1 MRSPHTSSGH
11 PRRRPALAALSACL
25 TLSLSAAAQAQ
36 VPEIPPLDDDE
47 ASEGRV
53 VELAPPRLNPVFP
66 VDEPQNPTVNVE
78 GHYRLSADAY
88 ERPLTEGLRG
98 GVYQQLRLGSTID
111 LGTVQAVA
119 SADLLSGRL
128 LGRSYPE
135 PPPVG
140 DHGARHYHRVL
151 DGAEQTFAPRELY
164 LRWESPVGRV
174 QAGLQTSQ
182 WGLGILANDGDIEDE
197 ALFEQPVGGDRVAR
211 LLFATAPFRA
221 RATRSSLDDLF
232 VAVGADAVIR
242 DENADI
248 NKGDRA
254 LQGIAS
260 VVWRPAPSEIGV
272 YVALRDQTDRDGSE
286 LNVAA
291 FDLAGKHQFYTPQ
304 GSWRFRVAGEAA
316 YLRGET
322 TRADGSNPSS
332 AVQIDALGAAAHLDI
347 LHRPSQLGLNLR
359 SGFASGDADP
369 RSDNL
374 HRFRFDPN
382 YRAGLLLFDHHVP
395 AYTAEAVAQADDPL
409 RAAQPPRGI
418 DNLVETGSV
427 SNAIFVQPTLT
438 FARIA
443 GLELGAGALLAWA
456 HRPWRDL
463 AASVE
468 SGGSVV
474 GFRGA
479 GPEARY
485 LGTEALLGARYSHLL
500 NPELAL
506 EYRAEAAMFWPGEVF
521 DDAEGRPDARTALV
535 RAHITA
541 LW

>member
-1 MRSPHTSSGH
+1 MRAPHMLPGH
-11 PRRRPALAALSACL
+11 LRLKPAVGALSALL
-25 TLSLSAAAQAQ
+25 TLSLAASAQAQ
-36 VPEIPPLDDDE
+36 LPEIPPLEDDE

-66 VDEPQNPTVNVE
+66 VDEPEEPTVSLE

-88 ERPLTEGLRG
+88 ERPLTDGLRG
-98 GVYQQLRLGSTID
+98 GMYQQLRLGSTIN
-111 LGTVQAVA
+111 LGAVEAVA

-128 LGRSYPE
+128 LGNAYPA

-140 DHGARHYHRVL
+140 DHGARPFHRVL
-151 DGAEQTFAPRELY
+151 DGADQTLAMRELY
-164 LRWESPVGRV
+164 LRWDSPVGRV

-182 WGLGILANDGDIEDE
+182 WGLGLLANDGDIEDE
-197 ALFEQPVGGDRVAR
+197 TLFGEQVGGDRVAR
-211 LLFATAPFRA
+211 LLFATSPFRG
-221 RATRSSLDDLF
+221 RASRGALDNLF

-291 FDLAGKHQFYTPQ
+291 FDLAGKHQFYTPK
-304 GSWRFRVAGEAA
+304 GTWRFRIAGEAA

-322 TRADGSNPSS
+322 TRADGSDPTSPI
-332 AVQIDALGAAAHLDI
+332 QIDALGAAAHLDV
-347 LHRPSQLGLNLR
+347 LHRPSALGFNLR

-382 YRAGLLLFDHHVP
+382 YRAGLLLFDHHLP

-468 SGGSVV
+468 AGGSVV
-474 GFRGA
+474 GFRGTEA
-479 GPEARY
+479 SARY
-485 LGTEALLGARYSHLL
+485 LGTEALLGARYTHLL
-500 NPELAL
+500 TPELAL
-506 EYRAEAAMFWPGEVF
+506 EYRAEAAMFWPGSVF
-521 DDAEGRPDARTALV
+521 DDAQGRPDARTALV